1 MPQETISRRSHAL
14 KKLSSNEIK
23 ESINENPLRPQEKD
37 DGCCGEAFF
46 NGDAPARSIL
56 FGGDSHQL
64 RVENFSLLDSNPTN
78 WSRIK
83 SNLIRETPLL
93 QDPTET
99 FSNMNRIMH
108 QTLKYVK
115 EVESI
120 DFNSHDVIDF
130 NGEVM
135 QDPERV
141 FLSVCTSVL
150 ANFSFCSQLDE
161 EKLLNFLS
169 NIFQSYSKENA
180 YHNALHAAD
189 SVQMLFLML
198 REKPTI
204 LMFTDDEVIVA
215 FLAVLCMGFL
225 HPGVTNRFLA
235 RIDHPLVLV
244 YGDITTQQSASLTA
258 LLYLLNREE
267 NRFIDLSANGGT
279 QPYAQYL
286 RELLVEIV
294 LGTVPRAR
302 DSLLRNLEKVAS
314 ANAVSLNDVPF
325 VLMALV
331 ILADNAL
338 VLRPRQQFIVLAHSM
353 VSEWLREACEE
364 ERRGMRPLV
373 PNLRDLLNENGL
385 RIVADYSK
393 VWVKPLA
400 SAVHA
405 IVPQD
410 LYDNME
416 TNGEAPSLSELA
428 DFEVPR
434 ISPEERWNDGSLPV
448 AEILRKI
455 TMHATSLDR
464 KASKRAILN
473 ATSNRQMSTFSS
485 QVSSPCHSPNESRM
499 PLPPICEKTIT
510 QQPSRCEHYF
520 SFLRLYD
527 TYERE
532 GHPAA
537 EFAAQLV
544 FLALQLN
551 PEYIGLYA
559 RDGIDV
565 SSKDQCNQI
574 AKFIMERE
582 EAPTTAEVIASP
594 TRDGQQT
601 DGFILRLIEMYA
613 EREILRET
621 DESSSHTSNT
631 NTTSRRPLYCYN
643 PVYGGLFC
651 GKKQ

>member
-1 MPQETISRRSHAL
+1 MPEENISRRPHGL
-14 KKLSSNEIK
+14 KKLSLIEIK
-23 ESINENPLRPQEKD
+23 ESLNENPLGLQEKD

-46 NGDAPARSIL
+46 NGDAPARSII

-64 RVENFSLLDSNPTN
+64 RVENFSILDSNPTN
-78 WSRIK
+78 WFSIK
-83 SNLIRETPLL
+83 SNLVRETPLL

-99 FSNMNRIMH
+99 FSSMNRIMH

-120 DFNSHDVIDF
+120 DFNSHAVIDF

-169 NIFQSYSKENA
+169 NIFESYSKENA

-198 REKPTI
+198 REKPAM
-204 LMFTDDEVIVA
+204 LMFTDDEVIVT
-215 FLAVLCMGFL
+215 FLAVLCMSFL

-267 NRFIDLSANGGT
+267 NRFIDLSANGGS
-279 QPYAQYL
+279 QPYSQYL
-286 RELLVEIV
+286 RELLVETV

-302 DSLLRNLEKVAS
+302 DSLLRNLDKVAS
-314 ANAVSLNDVPF
+314 ASAVSMNDVPF

-331 ILADNAL
+331 VLADNAL
-338 VLRPRQQFIVLAHSM
+338 VLRPRQQFVVVAQSM

-364 ERRGMRPLV
+364 ERRGMRGLV
-373 PNLRDLLNENGL
+373 PNLRNLLSENGL
-385 RIVADYSK
+385 RMVTEYSK
-393 VWVKPLA
+393 VWIKPLA

-405 IVPQD
+405 LVPQD

-416 TNGEAPSLSELA
+416 ANGESPSVSELA
-428 DFEVPR
+428 SFEVQKF
-434 ISPEERWNDGSLPV
+434 SPDERWNDGSLPV
-448 AEILRKI
+448 VEILRKI

-499 PLPPICEKTIT
+499 PLSICERTIT

-551 PEYIGLYA
+551 PEYIGRYA
-559 RDGIDV
+559 REGIDV

-574 AKFIMERE
+574 AKLIMEKE

-601 DGFILRLIEMYA
+601 DGFILRLMEMYA
-613 EREILRET
+613 EREQLKET
-621 DESSSHTSNT
+621 DESQSHTSNT